1 MDQTEYAI
9 IVAGGMGSRMGSAL
23 PKQFLNI
30 AGRPILMHTLEAFY
44 KYNPSI
50 HLVVVMHPDYTI
62 FWTDLVRSSGFSIPH
77 EVVEGGEERFYSVKN
92 GLNFIGNK
100 AGVVGIHDAVR
111 PLVSLE
117 TLRKCYSEAA
127 SYGSAVPVVAVTD
140 SLRVLENGKN
150 LAVDRAR
157 FRIVQTPQC
166 FRIAEI
172 QEAFRQDFSKSFTD
186 DASVWEW
193 AGMNLHLVEGN
204 RDNIKITTP
213 EDLRMAEAILAT
225 GQ

>member
-1 MDQTEYAI
+1 MEYAI
-9 IVAGGMGSRMGSAL
+9 IVAGGTGSRMGSAL

-44 KYNPSI
+44 NYNPSI
-50 HLVVVMHPDYTI
+50 RLVVVMHADFTV
-62 FWTDLVRSSGFSIPH
+62 FWSDLVRSSGFSIRH
-77 EVVEGGEERFYSVKN
+77 DLVVGGEERFHSVKN
-92 GLNFIGNK
+92 GLKFIGNK

-111 PLVSLE
+111 PLVSVD

-127 SYGSAVPVVAVTD
+127 NYGSAVPVVAVTD

-150 LAVDRAR
+150 VAVDRAR
-157 FRIVQTPQC
+157 YRIVQTPQC
-166 FRIAEI
+166 FRIAEL

-186 DASVWEW
+186 DASVWEM
-193 AGMNLHLVEGN
+193 AGMELHLVEGN

-213 EDLRMAEAILAT
+213 EDLRMAEAILST
-225 GQ
+225 KTQ